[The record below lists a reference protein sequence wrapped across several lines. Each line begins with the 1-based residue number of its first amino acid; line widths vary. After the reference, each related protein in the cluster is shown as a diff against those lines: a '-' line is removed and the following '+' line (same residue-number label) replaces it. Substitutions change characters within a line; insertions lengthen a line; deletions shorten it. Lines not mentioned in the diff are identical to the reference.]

1 MRGRAFT
8 GRLRPTALALG
19 AAGVLTLGGGA
30 VAFGAD
36 GPPTDTAPAD
46 SIDLGLRAYDVTFAP
61 TAAGAEPVTR
71 SMAVTMFHHDPNV
84 AVPAQRLTF
93 SAAGMKNVAEVVW
106 PQGCTVTGADA
117 VCTVPGAPVGRLDL
131 PDVAVKIRPLPGVA
145 AGAKGSFSVS
155 HRNTNG
161 KTQTFKP
168 TVTLADGPSLVV
180 GRAAA
185 TTLAPGANGDVPVTV
200 TNEGNADVASVQL
213 ELRWS
218 HGLTPVERFSNC
230 VYDTSRDPRQGVDRT
245 VARCAIDQPLAAGAS
260 YGVRDTVSVKAN
272 ADAYAESVD
281 VTAFTPK
288 EATAHPAGEPGTG
301 PALHLVPVPGG
312 TPGADGRNDT
322 SYGGADFTVTN
333 TADFG
338 ISAPEVT
345 GANGAQVKLTVHVDN
360 HGPAS
365 IDPLEYFTPVTRFDV
380 RVPDGTAL
388 VEWPVTC
395 APRDTAKR
403 YLRCASDTE
412 SDVERPV
419 TLYSGKSYDFP
430 LTLRVTSTGVH
441 RGEAALLTT
450 GPNRIE
456 LPFDHNA
463 ANNTVALVVK
473 TSASNASA
481 TAGSSGSSGSNGTTG
496 SAGSSGAVSGGAGN
510 ASLPATG
517 AGATRLIGGI
527 AVGAVAFGGAVLF
540 TARNR
545 RRTA

>member
-1 MRGRAFT
+1 MLAF
-8 GRLRPTALALG
+8 
-19 AAGVLTLGGGA
+19 GGGA

-46 SIDLGLRAYDVTFAP
+46 SVELGLRFHDVTFAP

-71 SMAVTMFHHDPNV
+71 TMAITMFHHDPNV
-84 AVPAQRLTF
+84 AAPAQRLTF
-93 SAAGMKNVAEVVW
+93 SAAGMKDVAEVGW
-106 PQGCTVTGADA
+106 PQGCTVTGTDA
-117 VCTVPGAPVGRLDL
+117 VCTVPGAPAGQLDL
-131 PDVAVKIRPLPGVA
+131 PDVAVRIRPLPGVA

-155 HRNTNG
+155 HRNANG

-168 TVTLADGPSLVV
+168 TVTLADGPYLVV
-180 GRAAA
+180 GRTAAK
-185 TTLAPGANGDVPVTV
+185 TLAPGANGDVPVTV

-230 VYDTSRDPRQGVDRT
+230 VYDTSRDPQQGVDRT
-245 VARCAIDQPLAAGAS
+245 VATCAVDQPLAAGAT
-260 YGVRDTVSVKAN
+260 YGVRDTVSMKAN
-272 ADAYAESVD
+272 ADGYAESVA
-281 VTAFTPK
+281 VSAFTPK
-288 EATAHPAGEPGTG
+288 EATPHPAGEPGTG
-301 PALHLVPVPGG
+301 PALRLVPVPGG

-322 SYGGADFTVTN
+322 AYGGADFTVTN

-365 IDPLEYFTPVTRFDV
+365 IDPLKFFTPVARFDV
-380 RVPDGTAL
+380 RVPDGTEL
-388 VEWPVTC
+388 VEWPRTC
-395 APRDTAKR
+395 EPRDTAKR
-403 YLRCASDTE
+403 YLRCDSETE
-412 SDVERPV
+412 SGLERPV
-419 TLYSGKSYDFP
+419 TLYTGSSYDFP
-430 LTLRVTSTGVH
+430 LTLRITSTGVH
-441 RGEAALLTT
+441 KGEAALLTT

-463 ANNTVALVVK
+463 ANNTAALLVR
-473 TSASNASA
+473 TSGSNASA
-481 TAGSSGSSGSNGTTG
+481 ASAASGSS
-496 SAGSSGAVSGGAGN
+496 GSSGAVSGGTGN

-527 AVGAVAFGGAVLF
+527 AVGAVVFGGAVLF
-540 TARNR
+540 TARGR